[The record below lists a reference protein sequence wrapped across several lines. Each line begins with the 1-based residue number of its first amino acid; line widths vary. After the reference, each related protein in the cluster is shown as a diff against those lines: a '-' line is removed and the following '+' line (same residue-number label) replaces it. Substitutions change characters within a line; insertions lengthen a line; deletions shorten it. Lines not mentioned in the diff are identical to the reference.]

1 MTKHLILSAIATLA
15 SATMAFS
22 EGHASGDPE
31 AGEKVFRQCKACH
44 MIVDNDG
51 NEIQKGGKTGPNL
64 YGILGRTAGTYD
76 GFRYSK
82 DIQAVGEAGLAW
94 TEAEFVTYVQD
105 PTGYLRDYLD
115 DNSARSKMTYRV
127 RKEEDATDIWAY
139 LVSVGPAP
147 DS

>member
-1 MTKHLILSAIATLA
+1 
-15 SATMAFS
+15 
-22 EGHASGDPE
+22 
-31 AGEKVFRQCKACH
+31 